1 MCILN
6 IGEMDMKKLLIV
18 EDNEKLRNELGTF
31 FKNNGFEV
39 EMIAVFEDVKNQILS
54 SQVDLILLDI
64 TLPGVDGLYLCREV
78 RKMSE
83 VPIIIITSR
92 NTELD
97 ELISMNY
104 GADDFITKPFNTQIL
119 LARIHNIFKR
129 IDRIGST
136 RIDAGKFMIDVA
148 RSSFIYEGEEV
159 ELTRNEFKILYL
171 LVEKKG
177 SIVSREEIMND
188 LWDSELFI
196 DDNSLTV
203 NINRLRNKLKE
214 SGLENIIETKRGQGY
229 MIK

>member
-1 MCILN
+1 
-6 IGEMDMKKLLIV
+6 MKKLLIV
-18 EDNEKLRNELGTF
+18 EDNEKLRNEIGVF
-31 FKNNGFEV
+31 FNNNGFEV
-39 EMIAVFEDVKNQILS
+39 EVVTVFEDVKEQILRS
-54 SQVDLILLDI
+54 EVDLILLDI
-64 TLPGVDGLYLCREV
+64 NLPGVDGLYLCREV
-78 RKMSE
+78 RKASD

-119 LARIHNIFKR
+119 LARMNNIFKR
-129 IDRIGST
+129 IDRSSGT
-136 RIDAGKFMIDVA
+136 RIDAGRFIIDVT
-148 RSSFIYEGEEV
+148 RSSFIHNGEEV

-177 SIVSREEIMND
+177 SIVSRDEIMNG

-203 NINRLRNKLKE
+203 NINRLRNKLRE
-214 SGLENIIETKRGQGY
+214 SGLENVIETKRGQGY
-229 MIK
+229 IIK

>member
-1 MCILN
+1 
-6 IGEMDMKKLLIV
+6 MKKLLIV
-18 EDNEKLRNELGTF
+18 EDNEKLRSELVTF
-31 FKNNGFEV
+31 FKNNQFDV
-39 EMIAVFEDVKNQILS
+39 EFIEIFEDVKEQILMKKEI
-54 SQVDLILLDI
+54 DLILLDI
-64 TLPGVDGLYLCREV
+64 NLPGVDGLYLCREV
-78 RKMSE
+78 RKVSE

-92 NTELD
+92 NTEID

-104 GADDFITKPFNTQIL
+104 GADDFVTKPFNTQIL
-119 LARIHNIFKR
+119 LARMNNIFKR
-129 IDRIGST
+129 LDRNLGN
-136 RIDAGKFMIDVA
+136 RIDVGRFVIDA
-148 RSSFIYEGEEV
+148 SRSSFIHAGEEV

-177 SIVSREEIMND
+177 SIVSRDEMMNG

-214 SGLENIIETKRGQGY
+214 AGLENVIETKRGQGY

>member
-1 MCILN
+1 
-6 IGEMDMKKLLIV
+6 MKKLLIV

-39 EMIAVFEDVKNQILS
+39 ELVTVFDDVKNQILS

-64 TLPGVDGLYLCREV
+64 NLPGVDGLYLCREV
-78 RKMSE
+78 RKLSD

-119 LARIHNIFKR
+119 LARINNIFKR
-129 IDRIGST
+129 IDRTGGT
-136 RIDAGKFMIDVA
+136 RIDAGKFMIDVT
-148 RSSFIYEGEEV
+148 RSSFIYGGEEV

-177 SIVSREEIMND
+177 TIVSREEIMSD
-188 LWDSELFI
+188 LWDSELFV

-214 SGLENIIETKRGQGY
+214 AGLENIIETKRGQGY
-229 MIK
+229 IIK